1 MIINLTQDQT
11 AVVDDS
17 DADLA
22 LLRWFAVFAPSKV
35 VGRQYYA
42 VRNIRLPN
50 GKQRKQHL
58 HRVVLGR
65 VLGRELTRSESVDH
79 KNGDGLDNTRA
90 NLRLATPSQNGA
102 NQDIRKDNT
111 SGVKG
116 VCWHKH
122 ASKWVAQIR
131 INGKSKYLGLFTT
144 LAEASTAYLTAA
156 EANHAEFQWNVLTFQ
171 NKPITPTVAT

>member
-1 MIINLTQDQT
+1 MIIELTRDQT

-17 DADLA
+17 DADLPLLKWCA
-22 LLRWFAVFAPSKV
+22 LFAPTKA

-42 VRNIRLPN
+42 VRGIPLPN
-50 GKQRKQHL
+50 GKKRLQLL

-79 KNGDGLDNTRA
+79 INGDGLDNTRA
-90 NLRLATPSQNGA
+90 NLRLATASQNGA
-102 NQDIRKDNT
+102 NQDIRKNNT

-122 ASKWVAQIR
+122 ASKWVSHIR
-131 INGKSKYLGLFTT
+131 INGKQKYLGLFTS
-144 LAEASTAYLTAA
+144 LAEAETAYLAA
-156 EANHAEFQWNVLTFQ
+156 AALHQGDFQW
-171 NKPITPTVAT
+171 TPLNEL